1 MHPLHACP
9 SRALHPGSVRPK
21 SFAVRLI
28 CSEEEGGGGGVDGVK
43 EVYIPEDEATRGS
56 ALRPLLSLKFQQ
68 EACAG

>member
-21 SFAVRLI
+21 GFTVRLI
-28 CSEEEGGGGGVDGVK
+28 CSEEEGGGVDGVK

-56 ALRPLLSLKFQQ
+56 ARRPLLALKFQQ
-68 EACAG
+68 EACVG